1 MISFVFFA
9 MRDESLVVV
18 ERLRNERQD
27 VGDASPCPACPIVH
41 SDAGGVRVS
50 RTISTAE
57 LCAAIDVIVSLDDVR
72 DEFERNERKC
82 AHRRDVHLS
91 DSPKSSTVGA
101 LEESDNR
108 NEAWRSATD
117 HQKI

>member
-18 ERLRNERQD
+18 ERLRNQRQD
-27 VGDASPCPACPIVH
+27 IGDASPCPARTIVH

-50 RTISTAE
+50 RTISTTE
-57 LCAAIDVIVSLDDVR
+57 LRAAIDVIVPLDDVR
-72 DEFERNERKC
+72 DESVRKERNC

-91 DSPKSSTVGA
+91 DSPTSSTVGA
-101 LEESDNR
+101 LAESSNLS
-108 NEAWRSATD
+108 EAWRAATY
-117 HQKI
+117 HHKI